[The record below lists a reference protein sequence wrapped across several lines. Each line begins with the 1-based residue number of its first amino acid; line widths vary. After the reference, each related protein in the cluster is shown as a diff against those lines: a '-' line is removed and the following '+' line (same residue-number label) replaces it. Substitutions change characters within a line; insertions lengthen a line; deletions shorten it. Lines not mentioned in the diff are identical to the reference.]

1 VHIGCGKRLW
11 YAYVRRISSSLL
23 FDMQLMHDHTEDD
36 FLDEVIEERR
46 TNNPAFRAI
55 VDGAYERRI
64 LLRQLAVARKAAKLS
79 RTVVA
84 ARMGTSEAAVA
95 RLEAATVDPKAS
107 TIERYAAAVGKRVQ
121 WEIVDSKGDVQEP

>member
-1 VHIGCGKRLW
+1 MLV
-11 YAYVRRISSSLL
+11 V
-23 FDMQLMHDHTEDD
+23 EDQSMDNHPESD
-36 FLDEVIEERR
+36 FLDEIIEERSAH
-46 TNNPAFRAI
+46 NPAFPAM
-55 VDGAYERRI
+55 VDEAYERRL
-64 LLRQLAVARKAAKLS
+64 LLRQLAEARKAAKLS

-121 WEIVDSKGDVQEP
+121 WEIVDANREFQDS

>member
-1 VHIGCGKRLW
+1 MLSVE
-11 YAYVRRISSSLL
+11 V
-23 FDMQLMHDHTEDD
+23 DLMHDDTDGD

-46 TNNPAFRAI
+46 THNPAFPAM
-55 VDGAYERRI
+55 VDEAYERRL
-64 LLRQLAVARKAAKLS
+64 LLRQLAEARKSAKLS

-107 TIERYAAAVGKRVQ
+107 TIERFAAAVGKRVQ
-121 WEIVDSKGDVQEP
+121 WEIVDARPDVHHP

>member
-1 VHIGCGKRLW
+1 
-11 YAYVRRISSSLL
+11 
-23 FDMQLMHDHTEDD
+23 MHDDTAGD
-36 FLDEVIEERR
+36 FLDEVIQERR
-46 TNNPAFRAI
+46 TRNQAFPAM
-55 VDGAYERRI
+55 VDEAYERRL
-64 LLRQLAVARKAAKLS
+64 LLRQLAEARKSAKLS

-121 WEIVDSKGDVQEP
+121 WEIVDAKRDAQKP

>member
-1 VHIGCGKRLW
+1 MLRMEVK
-11 YAYVRRISSSLL
+11 
-23 FDMQLMHDHTEDD
+23 LMHDDTEGD
-36 FLDEVIEERR
+36 FLDEVVEERR
-46 TNNPAFRAI
+46 TRNPSFPAM
-55 VDGAYERRI
+55 VDEAYERRL
-64 LLRQLAVARKAAKLS
+64 LLRQLAEVRKAAKLS

-121 WEIVDSKGDVQEP
+121 WEIVDARPDVHHP